1 MVLRRHD
8 KLDDARK
15 QQLLELY
22 WNRAD
27 VKREL
32 NRLRAQRFELLEK
45 VEDQEQAIAHAR
57 EQLNGL
63 ERLLTNP
70 AAAANAMVYFQLRH
84 LWRVAAQRLE
94 QLGSELERQR
104 TQRERRELHEAAL
117 AKRKRRLDAIRANV
131 ATFLQKLQKAEQETE
146 HLEQR
151 YARIN
156 RLLRPLI
163 GRKLRSSIAELRER
177 KSTLDQQVA
186 ELKELSDKIQGEPLP
201 EPEGLSIESRRMINT
216 ALIALAQHLV
226 VHFADNDLGNLA
238 KEATERTVA
247 DMKFGDRR
255 ECDRMVERIR
265 MKIFD
270 LKREE
275 ELGERIKERANQL
288 FEEVLYAN
296 GADVVP
302 SAQSVPAI
310 SPVLSAK
317 SKGRRSTDAP
327 LQVNVL
333 TEDYWDLYSYLR

>member
-238 KEATERTVA
+238 KKATERTVA